1 MKVFNVFPSRPGE
14 PALVSAA
21 AMDGAGGLST
31 PGRETGGAAAG
42 PGPQRCPPPGARVP
56 LGPAELSAAPGAD
69 LREDVVDADD
79 AVRAGGAAVV
89 HDGGVA
95 LHPHPA
101 AVLGQE
107 AVVFGGH
114 LPFHQHCG
122 DKAGR
127 ASERLPTPFDR
138 PWKGGAPPP
147 PSRPPWARKGTGN
160 PLASHREAA
169 WTETPVGKGAGD
181 PRAGLVSVPVKD
193 YSGRLMGQGEYTGRG
208 AVESP
213 HPPPHRHIV
222 IEI

>member
-21 AMDGAGGLST
+21 ARGLGSRRRGRGG
-31 PGRETGGAAAG
+31 RRAAGAAAG
-42 PGPQRCPPPGARVP
+42 PVLQRYPAPGSQAGARRWALGLGPPRPRSTP
-56 LGPAELSAAPGAD
+56 LGPAGPRAAWSAPQAD

-79 AVRAGGAAVV
+79 AVRAGRAAVV

-122 DKAGR
+122 NKAGR
-127 ASERLPTPFDR
+127 ALARVRPPFGSALGRGCTTTTTIPRAPVGITWGSGVGRGSRD
-138 PWKGGAPPP
+138 PQAPPNQ
-147 PSRPPWARKGTGN
+147 R
-160 PLASHREAA
+160 
-169 WTETPVGKGAGD
+169 
-181 PRAGLVSVPVKD
+181 
-193 YSGRLMGQGEYTGRG
+193 
-208 AVESP
+208 
-213 HPPPHRHIV
+213 
-222 IEI
+222 